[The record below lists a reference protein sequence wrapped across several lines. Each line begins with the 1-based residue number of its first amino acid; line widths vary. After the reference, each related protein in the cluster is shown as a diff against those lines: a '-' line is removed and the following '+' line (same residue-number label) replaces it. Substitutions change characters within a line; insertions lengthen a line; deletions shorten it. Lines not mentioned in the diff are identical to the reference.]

1 MEALELAYNILFIG
15 ALIIIAV
22 CMLLVIIKSIIG
34 PRITDRVVNVNMT
47 GTLVIISICV
57 LSYILNESYL
67 LDVSFIYVLISFL
80 AVVVLTSVYI
90 NSYYEKKKKEEENK
104 EGK

>member
-1 MEALELAYNILFIG
+1 MLETAYNILMIG
-15 ALIIIAV
+15 ALIIIAI
-22 CMLLVIIKSIIG
+22 CLLLVIFKSIKG
-34 PRITDRVVNVNMT
+34 PRITDRVVCVNMV
-47 GTLVIISICV
+47 GTLVIISICI
-57 LSYILNESYL
+57 LSFLLNESFL